1 MIGETENIM
10 ANGHVQPGRSLE
22 FYNDTGADIKNS
34 ELFPYGGGV
43 AAKALGDIPA
53 GTTGVVTLHDVHRVP
68 VPDGMTLERGQIVRV
83 NGGRLSDS
91 GDILGRFVG
100 LDKGGWAKILIMPLS
115 EGGGGG
121 GTSDI
126 AWKPAVSAD
135 GVITWTRSS
144 STAAPTPQNIKGEKG
159 DKGDPGEKGDP
170 GTGEAF
176 VATYGTTTAQ
186 EIIAHLEGDSP
197 LPMFVERSGSYYTV
211 TTAAKQAANKIIIRT
226 FATLGG
232 EYYMFTYTVTD
243 GTWAGASQGFQ
254 YKLESGTNLK
264 TVGGNS
270 LLGAGD
276 IPLPSGGATDWADIT
291 NKPENLVQDADYVHT
306 DANYT
311 AAEKTKLA
319 RLSNYDDTALAG
331 RVTTLETDKVTV
343 TAASIPGGGGGEEV
357 VVSVQEA
364 GDQTGAKVLGV
375 RYFTDGQGGVLGD
388 PALIVGNEN
397 FSLGVTV
404 DSALD
409 SASRNPVENR
419 VVNQA
424 LAEKQNTPAYI
435 VDKPSGASSQLG
447 NVVQVGTF
455 QDNDGTEYGIYEFY
469 YRTTALPTAD
479 ATIEYTLLPLLAD
492 YTILDFVDATGVTSN
507 GVFVGNG
514 RTDGTNRLIVQ
525 QFSKVRK
532 AVILRAYQDYSAQ
545 TALLKIKFIGTK
557 TTA

>member
-1 MIGETENIM
+1 M
-10 ANGHVQPGRSLE
+10 ANNHVRPGQSVAWKNE
-22 FYNDTGADIKNS
+22 TGAPVRSGD
-34 ELFPYGGGV
+34 LVPFGGGV
-43 AAKALGDIPA
+43 AAKALHDIPA
-53 GTTGVVTLHDVHRVP
+53 GAWGEVTLFQVHRFP
-68 VPDGMTLERGQIVRV
+68 MPDGLSFAPGEMVYAD
-83 NGGRLSDS
+83 GGKLAAS
-91 GDILGRFVG
+91 GDVLGRFLR
-100 LDKGGWAKILIMPLS
+100 LDEGGWAEVLIMPLS
-115 EGGGGG
+115 AGGGGG

-126 AWKPAVSAD
+126 AWKPAVSAE

-264 TVGGNS
+264 TVNGQS
-270 LLGAGD
+270 LLGSGD
-276 IPLPSGGATDWADIT
+276 LPISGGSIT
-291 NKPENLVQDADYVHT
+291 VDAALDENSTNPVQNQAIV
-306 DANYT
+306 
-311 AAEKTKLA
+311 LA
-319 RLSNYDDTALAG
+319 LQSESSAMSALAG
-331 RVTTLETDKVTV
+331 RVTDLETDKVTV

-492 YTILDFVDATGVTSN
+492 YNIVDFVDATGVTSN
-507 GVFVGNG
+507 GVFIGNG

-525 QFSKVRK
+525 QFSKNRK

-557 TTA
+557 TA

>member
-1 MIGETENIM
+1 MRKFRQGDAPTILYSKNGVKLYDFGLNRIIDTDDEDLCNLLLAMGAVEIPPEIPPVPQDLTEVAERINALAGRVTATET
-10 ANGHVQPGRSLE
+10 ALSAKVDRVPGMGLSTVDYSLAAA
-22 FYNDTGADIKNS
+22 TKLQGLADIR
-34 ELFPYGGGV
+34 
-43 AAKALGDIPA
+43 AIGD
-53 GTTGVVTLHDVHRVP
+53 
-68 VPDGMTLERGQIVRV
+68 
-83 NGGRLSDS
+83 
-91 GDILGRFVG
+91 G
-100 LDKGGWAKILIMPLS
+100 LDLAEGELS
-115 EGGGGG
+115 ATGSGSGSGSG
-121 GTSDI
+121 S
-126 AWKPAVSAD
+126 
-135 GVITWTRSS
+135 
-144 STAAPTPQNIKGEKG
+144 
-159 DKGDPGEKGDP
+159 
-170 GTGEAF
+170 GTGGDVTWADITNKPDNLATTEDVEAKVF
-176 VATYGTTTAQ
+176 VATYNVTTAQ
-186 EIIAHLEGDSP
+186 EIIAYLDAAKEP
-197 LPMFVERSGSYYTV
+197 FAPMLVKRGADYYTV
-211 TTAAKQAANKIIIRT
+211 VTAAKQAENRVIIRS
-226 FATLGG
+226 FATLSG

-243 GTWAGASQGFQ
+243 GVWAGASQGFQ
-254 YKLESGTNLK
+254 YKLVSGTNIK
-264 TVGGNS
+264 TVGGKS
-270 LLGAGD
+270 LLGSGD
-276 IPLPSGGATDWADIT
+276 IPISGGVTVDAELNATST
-291 NKPENLVQDADYVHT
+291 NPVQNQAISSAMND
-306 DANYT
+306 
-311 AAEKTKLA
+311 
-319 RLSNYDDTALAG
+319 LAG
-331 RVTTLETDKVTV
+331 RVNALETDKVTV

-424 LAEKQNTPAYI
+424 LADKQDTPAYI
-435 VDKPSGASSQLG
+435 VDKPSGSSSQLG

-455 QDNDGTEYGIYEFY
+455 QDNDGTGYGIYEFY

-492 YTILDFVDATGVTSN
+492 YNIVDFVDATGVTSN
-507 GVFVGNG
+507 GVFIGNG

-557 TTA
+557 NA